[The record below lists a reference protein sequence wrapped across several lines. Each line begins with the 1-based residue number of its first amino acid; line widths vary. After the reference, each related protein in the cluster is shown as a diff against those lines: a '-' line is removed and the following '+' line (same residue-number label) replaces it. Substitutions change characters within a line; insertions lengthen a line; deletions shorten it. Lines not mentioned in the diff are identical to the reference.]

1 MTRRT
6 IISAV
11 VAVLAAILLL
21 PAQSYAAQS
30 HSSRARLRRAHYRY
44 RHYHRYRH
52 IVWNPLLKGSHE
64 SLIRQNEEI
73 DRLELPRIQNDAEL
87 DQLIEEGQL
96 VQITEEPGLHIA
108 GNLKPNRR
116 YSKAWTRDF
125 VEDLGQAYYEEFGSQ
140 IQLTSAVRTVDQQKK
155 LRRRNRNAAPIEGD
169 TASSHLA
176 GLTVDL
182 GKRGLT
188 KKQHLWLEN
197 YLAKLRELGLVE
209 VAEERRQACFHVMV
223 SERYSDWRTQ
233 LYGTTESATTSGT
246 DQSAPGTSEETA
258 AQR

>member
-6 IISAV
+6 IISAAV
-11 VAVLAAILLL
+11 VVLLL
-21 PAQSYAAQS
+21 TLGFPGQSYAA
-30 HSSRARLRRAHYRY
+30 HSRYTRARY
-44 RHYHRYRH
+44 RHAHYRH

-64 SLIRQNEEI
+64 SLLRQNAEI
-73 DRLELPRIQNDAEL
+73 DRLELPRIQNDIEL
-87 DQLIEEGQL
+87 NQLIDQGAL
-96 VQITEEPGLHIA
+96 VQISEQPGLHIA

-125 VEDLGQAYYEEFGSQ
+125 VEDLGQAYYDEFGIP

-176 GLTVDL
+176 GLTVDI

-188 KKQHLWLEN
+188 KKQHQWVEN
-197 YLAKLRELGLVE
+197 YFGKLRELGLIE
-209 VAEERRQACFHVMV
+209 VAEERRQACFHIMV

-233 LYGTTESATTSGT
+233 LYGSTESATAASPEQSVPAPMT
-246 DQSAPGTSEETA
+246 DPSQP
-258 AQR
+258 

>member
-11 VAVLAAILLL
+11 VAVLAATVLL
-21 PAQSYAAQS
+21 PCPVLAGSTRYSRSVRAQVR
-30 HSSRARLRRAHYRY
+30 RARFRR
-44 RHYHRYRH
+44 
-52 IVWNPLLKGSHE
+52 IPWNPLLKGSHE

-73 DRLELPRIQNDAEL
+73 DRLNLPRIQNDAEL
-87 DQLIEEGQL
+87 DELIANNEL
-96 VQITEEPGLHIA
+96 VEISEQPGLHVA

-116 YSKAWTRDF
+116 YAKEWTRDF
-125 VEDLGQAYYEEFGSQ
+125 VEDFGQAYFDEFGAQ
-140 IQLTSAVRTVDQQKK
+140 IQLTSAVRTADQQKK

-176 GLTVDL
+176 GLTVDI

-188 KKQHLWLEN
+188 KKQHKWVEN
-197 YLAKLRELGLVE
+197 YFAKLRELGLIE

-223 SERYSDWRTQ
+223 SERYIEWRSDQEPVAQ
-233 LYGTTESATTSGT
+233 LK
-246 DQSAPGTSEETA
+246 
-258 AQR
+258 

>member
-6 IISAV
+6 IISAA
-11 VAVLAAILLL
+11 VAVLVTTLGF
-21 PAQSYAAQS
+21 PGQSYAA
-30 HSSRARLRRAHYRY
+30 HSRRGHFRRAHYR
-44 RHYHRYRH
+44 R

-73 DRLELPRIQNDAEL
+73 DRLELPRIQNDDEL
-87 DQLIEEGQL
+87 NQLIDQGAL
-96 VQITEEPGLHIA
+96 VQISEQPGLHIA

-125 VEDLGQAYYEEFGSQ
+125 VEDLGQAYYDEFGIP

-176 GLTVDL
+176 GLTVDI

-188 KKQHLWLEN
+188 KKQHQWVEN
-197 YLAKLRELGLVE
+197 YFAKLRELGLIE
-209 VAEERRQACFHVMV
+209 VAEERRQACFHIMI
-223 SERYSDWRTQ
+223 SERYSDWRGQ
-233 LYGTTESATTSGT
+233 LYGTTESAAATGSDESATVPST
-246 DQSAPGTSEETA
+246 DSSQP
-258 AQR
+258 

>member
-6 IISAV
+6 IISAAL
-11 VAVLAAILLL
+11 VAIIATLWF
-21 PAQSYAAQS
+21 PGQSYAA
-30 HSSRARLRRAHYRY
+30 HSRRARFRRAH
-44 RHYHRYRH
+44 YRH

-73 DRLELPRIQNDAEL
+73 DRLELPRIQNDIEL
-87 DQLIEEGQL
+87 NQLIDEGQL
-96 VQITEEPGLHIA
+96 VQITEQPGLHIA

-116 YSKAWTRDF
+116 FSKAWTRDF
-125 VEDLGQAYYEEFGSQ
+125 VEDLGQAYYDEFGTP
-140 IQLTSAVRTVDQQKK
+140 IQLNSAVRTVDQQKR
-155 LRRRNRNAAPIEGD
+155 LRRHNRNAAPIEGD

-188 KKQHLWLEN
+188 KKQHQWIEN

-233 LYGTTESATTSGT
+233 LYGATESATATGTEQSVPEASDDSGS
-246 DQSAPGTSEETA
+246 QK
-258 AQR
+258 

>member
-6 IISAV
+6 IISAAL
-11 VAVLAAILLL
+11 VAIIATLWF
-21 PAQSYAAQS
+21 PGQSYAA
-30 HSSRARLRRAHYRY
+30 HSRRGHFRRAHYR
-44 RHYHRYRH
+44 R

-73 DRLELPRIQNDAEL
+73 DRLELPRIQNDDEL
-87 DQLIEEGQL
+87 NQLIDQGAL
-96 VQITEEPGLHIA
+96 VEISEQPGLHIA

-125 VEDLGQAYYEEFGSQ
+125 VEDLGQAYYDEFGIP
-140 IQLTSAVRTVDQQKK
+140 IQLTSAVRTADQQKK

-176 GLTVDL
+176 GLTVDI

-188 KKQHLWLEN
+188 KKQHQWVEN
-197 YLAKLRELGLVE
+197 YFAKLRELGLIE

-223 SERYSDWRTQ
+223 SERYSDWRSQ
-233 LYGTTESATTSGT
+233 LYGTTESAAATST
-246 DQSAPGTSEETA
+246 DQPAPETSDDSA
-258 AQR
+258 AQK

>member
-11 VAVLAAILLL
+11 VAVLAAAVLL
-21 PAQSYAAQS
+21 PCQVYAG
-30 HSSRARLRRAHYRY
+30 SSRYSRSVRAQVRRARF
-44 RHYHRYRH
+44 RR
-52 IVWNPLLKGSHE
+52 IPWNPLLKGSHE

-73 DRLELPRIQNDAEL
+73 DRLNLPRIQNDAEL
-87 DQLIEEGQL
+87 DELIANSDL
-96 VQITEEPGLHIA
+96 VEISEQPGLHIA

-116 YSKAWTRDF
+116 YAKEWTRDF
-125 VEDLGQAYYEEFGSQ
+125 VEDLGQAYYDEFGTQ
-140 IQLTSAVRTVDQQKK
+140 IQLTSAVRTADQQKK

-176 GLTVDL
+176 GLTVDI

-188 KKQHLWLEN
+188 KKQHKWVEN
-197 YLAKLRELGLVE
+197 YFAKLRELGLIE

-223 SERYSDWRTQ
+223 SDRYIEWRSDQEPVAQ
-233 LYGTTESATTSGT
+233 LK
-246 DQSAPGTSEETA
+246 
-258 AQR
+258 

>member
-6 IISAV
+6 IISAA
-11 VAVLAAILLL
+11 VAVLVATLGF
-21 PAQSYAAQS
+21 PGQSYAA
-30 HSSRARLRRAHYRY
+30 HSRRAHFRRAHYR
-44 RHYHRYRH
+44 R

-64 SLIRQNEEI
+64 SLLRQNAEI
-73 DRLELPRIQNDAEL
+73 DRLELPRIQNDDEL
-87 DQLIEEGQL
+87 NQLIDQGAL
-96 VQITEEPGLHIA
+96 VQISEQPGLHIA

-125 VEDLGQAYYEEFGSQ
+125 VEDLGQAYYDEFGIP

-176 GLTVDL
+176 GLTVDI

-188 KKQHLWLEN
+188 KKQHQWVEN
-197 YLAKLRELGLVE
+197 YFAKLRELGLIE

-223 SERYSDWRTQ
+223 SEHYSDWRGQ
-233 LYGTTESATTSGT
+233 LYGTTESATAVGA
-246 DQSAPGTSEETA
+246 DQSASGPADDSPS
-258 AQR
+258 QK

>member
-6 IISAV
+6 IISAA
-11 VAVLAAILLL
+11 VAVLVTTLGF
-21 PAQSYAAQS
+21 PGQSYAA
-30 HSSRARLRRAHYRY
+30 HSRRGHFRRAHYR
-44 RHYHRYRH
+44 R

-73 DRLELPRIQNDAEL
+73 DRLELPRIQNDIEL
-87 DQLIEEGQL
+87 NQLIDQGAL
-96 VQITEEPGLHIA
+96 VEISEEPGLHIA

-233 LYGTTESATTSGT
+233 LYGATESAAAGST
-246 DQSAPGTSEETA
+246 DQPVPEASDDTGS
-258 AQR
+258 QK

>member
-6 IISAV
+6 IISAA
-11 VAVLAAILLL
+11 VAVLAATITFSL
-21 PAQSYAAQS
+21 PSDAASS
-30 HSSRARLRRAHYRY
+30 HYSRTRY
-44 RHYHRYRH
+44 RRGRYRH

-64 SLIRQNEEI
+64 SLLRQNEEI
-73 DRLELPRIQNDAEL
+73 DRLSLPRIQNDAEL
-87 DQLIEEGQL
+87 DQLIDNGQL
-96 VQITEEPGLHIA
+96 VQITEQPGLHIA

-125 VEDLGQAYYEEFGSQ
+125 VQDLGQAYYDEFGTP
-140 IQLTSAVRTVDQQKK
+140 IQLNSAVRTVDQQKK

-176 GLTVDL
+176 GLTVDI

-188 KKQHLWLEN
+188 KKQHKWVEN
-197 YLAKLRELGLVE
+197 YFAKLRELGLIE

-223 SERYSDWRTQ
+223 SERYDDWRSQ
-233 LYGTTESATTSGT
+233 LFGTTESATAAGA
-246 DQSAPGTSEETA
+246 DSAIPSDSPS
-258 AQR
+258 QP

>member
-6 IISAV
+6 IISAALV
-11 VAVLAAILLL
+11 AILATLWF
-21 PAQSYAAQS
+21 PGQSFAA
-30 HSSRARLRRAHYRY
+30 HSRRARFRRAHF
-44 RHYHRYRH
+44 RYRH

-73 DRLELPRIQNDAEL
+73 DRLELPRIQNDVEL
-87 DQLIEEGQL
+87 DQLIGEGAL
-96 VQITEEPGLHIA
+96 VQITEQPGLHIA

-125 VEDLGQAYYEEFGSQ
+125 VEDLGQAYYDEFGTP
-140 IQLTSAVRTVDQQKK
+140 IQLNSAVRTVDQQKR
-155 LRRRNRNAAPIEGD
+155 LRRHNRNAAPIEGD

-188 KKQHLWLEN
+188 RKQHQWIEN

-223 SERYSDWRTQ
+223 SEHYTDWRTQ
-233 LYGTTESATTSGT
+233 LYGATESATATEQSIPAPSDDSGP
-246 DQSAPGTSEETA
+246 QK
-258 AQR
+258 

>member
-6 IISAV
+6 IISAAV
-11 VAVLAAILLL
+11 IAIVATLWF
-21 PAQSYAAQS
+21 PGQSYAA
-30 HSSRARLRRAHYRY
+30 HSRRARLRRAH
-44 RHYHRYRH
+44 YRH

-73 DRLELPRIQNDAEL
+73 DRLELPRIQNDIEL
-87 DQLIEEGQL
+87 NQLIDEGQL
-96 VQITEEPGLHIA
+96 VQISEQPGLHIA

-125 VEDLGQAYYEEFGSQ
+125 VEDLGQAYYDEFGTP
-140 IQLTSAVRTVDQQKK
+140 IQLNSAVRTVDQQKK
-155 LRRRNRNAAPIEGD
+155 LRRHNRNAAPIEGD

-188 KKQHLWLEN
+188 RKQHQWIEN

-223 SERYSDWRTQ
+223 SEHYSDWRTQ
-233 LYGTTESATTSGT
+233 LYGATESAATTDT
-246 DQSAPGTSEETA
+246 DQSLPATSDDPES
-258 AQR
+258 QK

>member
-6 IISAV
+6 IISI
-11 VAVLAAILLL
+11 AAIAIVATLWF
-21 PAQSYAAQS
+21 PGQSYAA
-30 HSSRARLRRAHYRY
+30 HSRSGRARFRRAHF
-44 RHYHRYRH
+44 RYRH

-73 DRLELPRIQNDAEL
+73 DRLELPRIQNDIEL
-87 DQLIEEGQL
+87 NQLIDQGQL
-96 VQITEEPGLHIA
+96 VQISEQPGLHIA

-116 YSKAWTRDF
+116 YSKVWTRDF
-125 VEDLGQAYYEEFGSQ
+125 VEDLGQAYYDEFGIP

-188 KKQHLWLEN
+188 RKQHQWIEN

-209 VAEERRQACFHVMV
+209 VAEERRQACFHIMV
-223 SERYSDWRTQ
+223 SERYSDWRSQ

-246 DQSAPGTSEETA
+246 EQEVPTA
-258 AQR
+258 DADSSQP

>member
-11 VAVLAAILLL
+11 LFAIVATLWFPGQSFAA
-21 PAQSYAAQS
+21 
-30 HSSRARLRRAHYRY
+30 HSRRARFRRAHF
-44 RHYHRYRH
+44 RYRH

-73 DRLELPRIQNDAEL
+73 DRLELPRIQNDIEL
-87 DQLIEEGQL
+87 NQLIDEGQL
-96 VQITEEPGLHIA
+96 VQISEQPGLHIA

-125 VEDLGQAYYEEFGSQ
+125 VEDLGQAYYDEFGIP
-140 IQLTSAVRTVDQQKK
+140 IQLTSAVRTVDQQKR

-176 GLTVDL
+176 GLTVDI

-188 KKQHLWLEN
+188 RKQHQWVEN
-197 YLAKLRELGLVE
+197 YFAKLRELGLIE
-209 VAEERRQACFHVMV
+209 VAEERRQACFHIMV
-223 SERYSDWRTQ
+223 SERYSDWRGQ
-233 LYGTTESATTSGT
+233 LYGTTESASATE
-246 DQSAPGTSEETA
+246 QSIPAPSDDSA
-258 AQR
+258 SQK